1 MQENADTCT
10 GPIYQTCVIGR
21 NPRRKVL
28 IVIFER
34 VIVVV
39 IYRNVMLW
47 FMIDCYSCVRGFD
60 YDSLESIKSCREF
73 FF

>member
-1 MQENADTCT
+1 MYRPYLPNMCHRPESPQKSTDCDF
-10 GPIYQTCVIGR
+10 
-21 NPRRKVL
+21 L
-28 IVIFER
+28 R

-60 YDSLESIKSCREF
+60 YDSLESIKSCRESREL
-73 FF
+73 